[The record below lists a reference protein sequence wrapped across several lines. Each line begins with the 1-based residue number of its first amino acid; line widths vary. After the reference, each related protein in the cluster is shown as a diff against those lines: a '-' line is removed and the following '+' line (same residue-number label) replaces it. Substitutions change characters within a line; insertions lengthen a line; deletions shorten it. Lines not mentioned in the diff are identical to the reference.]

1 MSGVRRKTKYRKA
14 VQSDILDSLP
24 EPKENEEVVR
34 ISELRGGNLVEV
46 ETMNGSKSL
55 CRLPQRYRNVVFVKR
70 GTMLIVATCSE
81 DYQTASG
88 EPGKVKFIANHIL
101 FSDEQI
107 KNLKNK
113 GLLPQIFQ
121 ETSQEKL
128 AQHGINQ
135 LESEEEDG
143 EDDKHVNI
151 VGQGNPNRRFNV
163 VSSSSEEEDEN
174 DE

>member
-70 GTMLIVATCSE
+70 GTLLIVATCSV

-88 EPGKVKFIANHIL
+88 EPGTAF
-101 FSDEQI
+101 
-107 KNLKNK
+107 
-113 GLLPQIFQ
+113 
-121 ETSQEKL
+121 
-128 AQHGINQ
+128 
-135 LESEEEDG
+135 
-143 EDDKHVNI
+143 
-151 VGQGNPNRRFNV
+151 
-163 VSSSSEEEDEN
+163 SSSS
-174 DE
+174 